1 MVICIYILYSV
12 SSSYHDLMPEFLR
25 CVKILCSLYPYYKQ
39 ALSMM
44 SSSQSSQDSSSQ
56 HRRAGSIGSPLDP
69 GRRSPRARSFLN
81 SWAGHRRTGSSDGMI
96 EGGGVPP
103 TTSSSSSGGNIPMFF
118 SYGSG
123 TIELS
128 EDPFD
133 KLETVWSSLE
143 SWFDLLL
150 KEVQKLSNAKAGK
163 SEVPDVSTNDTSRLA
178 AAIILSAPPK
188 RREVFLKPSV
198 SFENHKDDKKKAGW
212 RRSWHPDRY
221 VKVTPLNEEEHEGQN
236 MSSLP
241 AYIRSKSSEVVITD
255 DGKPI

>member
-1 MVICIYILYSV
+1 MLSVCSV
-12 SSSYHDLMPEFLR
+12 SSSYQDLMPEFLR
-25 CVKILCSLYPYYKQ
+25 CIKILCSLYPYYKQ
-39 ALSMM
+39 ALSMN
-44 SSSQSSQDSSSQ
+44 SSQDSSSHQ
-56 HRRAGSIGSPLDP
+56 RRTVSVGGSPSDP
-69 GRRSPRARSFLN
+69 GRPSPRARSFLN
-81 SWAGHRRTGSSDGMI
+81 SWAGHRRTGSSDEI
-96 EGGGVPP
+96 VEGG
-103 TTSSSSSGGNIPMFF
+103 SSGGGHVPVF

-150 KEVQKLSNAKAGK
+150 KEVQKLSTSK
-163 SEVPDVSTNDTSRLA
+163 SQTKPEVPPDVLINDTSQLA

-198 SFENHKDDKKKAGW
+198 SFESRKDDKKKAGW

-221 VKVTPLNEEEHEGQN
+221 VKVTPLNEEEHEEGLTS

-241 AYIRSKSSEVVITD
+241 TYVRSKSSEQ
-255 DGKPI
+255 PINDNNG